1 MIQFKRGGNM
11 LKTLLAGAVACAM
24 SLPVAA
30 QELPAGPKVR
40 LLAVTQVLTN
50 LPQYTRVDQPVL
62 RDELPK
68 KSGGRVEVQLYSW
81 PERNVNGPEV
91 LRLVRSGQVDV
102 SSAPLGMVAGDA
114 PILDGMDLAGLAQ
127 DIRQARRIADALVPA
142 ANKDLERMGIKIVG
156 TLAFSKQVMFCR
168 KPVPSLTDLQGMKV
182 RAAGPSLGDLVKAFN
197 GQPVSVNFGEVYT
210 ALERGT
216 IDCAVTG
223 TGGGNSAK
231 WTEVTTHLVNYPMQW
246 AVAGYYVNLG
256 WWNKLDAPV
265 RNLLERTFQDI
276 TDRQWALGE
285 EITEDGLACNFGN
298 AGGCKIHTLLKKP
311 MVEVKADAG
320 AAATVRKQLV
330 EVVLPGWVKRC
341 GERCGQIYND
351 VVAPISGVKYTA
363 R

>member
-1 MIQFKRGGNM
+1 MRR
-11 LKTLLAGAVACAM
+11 LKLWMAAGALAALTA
-24 SLPVAA
+24 SVAA
-30 QELPAGPKVR
+30 QQLPSGPKVR
-40 LLAVTQVLTN
+40 VLAVTQVLTN

-62 RDELPK
+62 RDELTK
-68 KSGGRVEVQLYSW
+68 KGGGRIEVQLYSW

-114 PILDGMDLAGLAQ
+114 PLLDGMDLAGLAQ
-127 DIRQARRIADALVPA
+127 DIHQARRIADALTPA
-142 ANKDLERMGIKIVG
+142 VNKDLERMGIRMVA

-182 RAAGPSLGDLVKAFN
+182 RAAGPSLGDLIKAFN

-246 AVAGYYVNLG
+246 AVAGYYVNLA

-265 RNLLERTFQDI
+265 RALLEKTFQEV

-298 AGGCKIHTLLKKP
+298 AASCKIHTLLKKP
-311 MVEVKADAG
+311 MTEVKADAT
-320 AAATVRKQLV
+320 AAAAVHKQLV
-330 EVVLPGWVKRC
+330 DVVLPSWVKRC

-351 VVAPISGVKYTA
+351 VVAPITGVKYTPK
-363 R
+363 

>member
-1 MIQFKRGGNM
+1 MK
-11 LKTLLAGAVACAM
+11 KKLAAAAAAAVFAAPA
-24 SLPVAA
+24 LA
-30 QELPAGPKVR
+30 QELPPGPKVR
-40 LLAVTQVLTN
+40 ILAVTQVLTN

-62 RDELPK
+62 RDALPK
-68 KSGGRVEVQLYSW
+68 KTNGRIEVQLFSW

-114 PILDGMDLAGLAQ
+114 PLLDGMDLAGLAP
-127 DIRQARRIADALVPA
+127 DIKTARRIADALTPHV
-142 ANKDLERMGIKIVG
+142 NKDLERIGIRMVA

-168 KPVPSLTDLQGMKV
+168 KAVPSLTDLQGMKV
-182 RAAGPSLGDLVKAFN
+182 RAAGPSLGDLVKSFN

-265 RNLLERTFQDI
+265 RGVLEKTFQEI
-276 TDRQWALGE
+276 TDKQWALGE
-285 EITEDGLACNFGN
+285 EITEDGLACNFAN
-298 AGGCKIHTLLKKP
+298 ASGCKIHTLLKKP
-311 MVEVKADAG
+311 LIVVKAGDAAS
-320 AAATVRKQLV
+320 AAAVRKQLV

-351 VVAPISGVKYTA
+351 VVAPISGIKYTP

>member
-1 MIQFKRGGNM
+1 M
-11 LKTLLAGAVACAM
+11 LKRLAAGAAIGALATGVF
-24 SLPVAA
+24 A
-30 QELPAGPKVR
+30 QGLPAGPKVR
-40 LLAVTQVLTN
+40 VLAVTQVLTN

-62 RDELPK
+62 RDELVK
-68 KSGGRVEVQLYSW
+68 KGGGRIEVQLFSW

-91 LRLVRSGQVDV
+91 LRLVRSGQVDIG
-102 SSAPLGMVAGDA
+102 SSPLGMVAGDV
-114 PILDGMDLAGLAQ
+114 PLLDGMDLAGLAQ
-127 DIRQARRIADALVPA
+127 DIKQARRIAEALQPA
-142 ANKDLERMGIKIVG
+142 ANKDLERIGIRMVA

-182 RAAGPSLGDLVKAFN
+182 RAAGPSLGDLVKSFN

-246 AVAGYYVNLG
+246 AVAGYYVNLA

-265 RNLLERTFQDI
+265 RALLEKTFQEV

-285 EITEDGLACNFGN
+285 EITEDGLACDFGQ
-298 AGGCKIHTLLKKP
+298 AAGCKIHTLLKKP
-311 MVEVKADAG
+311 LIEVKASDAAS
-320 AAATVRKQLV
+320 AAAVRKQLV
-330 EVVLPGWVKRC
+330 EVVLPGWVNRC
-341 GERCGQIYND
+341 GERCGQIYNE
-351 VVAPISGVKYTA
+351 VVAPISGIKYTP

>member
-1 MIQFKRGGNM
+1 MMKALTAAALGFF
-11 LKTLLAGAVACAM
+11 AVSA
-24 SLPVAA
+24 AA
-30 QELPAGPKVR
+30 QDLPPGPKVR
-40 LLAVTQVLTN
+40 VLAVTQVLTN
-50 LPQYTRVDQPVL
+50 LPQYTKVDQPVL
-62 RDELPK
+62 RDALPK
-68 KSGGRVEVQLYSW
+68 RTNGRIEVQLFSW

-114 PILDGMDLAGLAQ
+114 PLLDGMDLAGLAP
-127 DIRQARRIADALVPA
+127 DMKTARRVADALTPYV
-142 ANKDLERMGIKIVG
+142 NKDLERIGIRMVA

-182 RAAGPSLGDLVKAFN
+182 RAAGPSLGDLIKSFN

-231 WTEVTTHLVNYPMQW
+231 WTEVTTHLVDYPMQW
-246 AVAGYYVNLG
+246 AVAGYYVNLA
-256 WWNKLDAPV
+256 WWNKLDPQV
-265 RNLLERTFQDI
+265 RSVLEKTFQEV
-276 TDRQWALGE
+276 TDKQWALGE

-298 AGGCKIHTLLKKP
+298 ASGCKIHTLLKRP
-311 MVEVKADAG
+311 LVHVTADASTRT
-320 AAATVRKQLV
+320 AVRKHLV
-330 EVVLPGWVKRC
+330 DVVLPGWVKRC
-341 GERCGQIYND
+341 GERCGQIYNE
-351 VVAPISGVKYTA
+351 VVAPITGVKYSA

>member
-1 MIQFKRGGNM
+1 MKN
-11 LKTLLAGAVACAM
+11 TLAAAAVAAVLATPALAQD
-24 SLPVAA
+24 LP
-30 QELPAGPKVR
+30 PGPKVR
-40 LLAVTQVLTN
+40 ILAVTQVLTN
-50 LPQYTRVDQPVL
+50 LPQYTKVDQPVL

-68 KSGGRVEVQLYSW
+68 KTNGRIEVQLFSW

-114 PILDGMDLAGLAQ
+114 PLLDGMDLAGLAP
-127 DIRQARRIADALVPA
+127 DIKTARRIADALTPHV
-142 ANKDLERMGIKIVG
+142 NKDLERIGIRMVA

-168 KPVPSLTDLQGMKV
+168 KAVPSLTDLQGMKV
-182 RAAGPSLGDLVKAFN
+182 RAAGPSLGDLVKSFN

-246 AVAGYYVNLG
+246 AVAGYYVNLA

-265 RNLLERTFQDI
+265 RGVLEKTFQEL
-276 TDRQWALGE
+276 TDKQWALGE
-285 EITEDGLACNFGN
+285 EITEDGLACNFAN
-298 AGGCKIHTLLKKP
+298 ASGCKIHTLLKKP
-311 MVEVKADAG
+311 LTEVKAGDAAS
-320 AAATVRKQLV
+320 AAAVRKQLV

-341 GERCGQIYND
+341 GERCGQIYNE
-351 VVAPISGVKYTA
+351 VVAPISGVKYTP

>member
-1 MIQFKRGGNM
+1 M
-11 LKTLLAGAVACAM
+11 LRRFTIAAALAVNTI
-24 SLPVAA
+24 PVSG
-30 QELPAGPKVR
+30 QELPPGPKVR
-40 LLAVTQVLTN
+40 VLAVTQVLTN
-50 LPQYTRVDQPVL
+50 LPQYTKVDQPVL
-62 RDELPK
+62 RDALPK
-68 KSGGRVEVQLYSW
+68 RSNGRIEVQLFSW

-102 SSAPLGMVAGDA
+102 GSAPLGMVAGDA
-114 PILDGMDLAGLAQ
+114 PLLDGMDLAGLAP
-127 DIRQARRIADALVPA
+127 DIRSARRIADALAPHV
-142 ANKDLERMGIKIVG
+142 NRDLERIGIRMVA

-168 KPVPSLTDLQGMKV
+168 KAVPSLTDLQGMKV
-182 RAAGPSLGDLVKAFN
+182 RAAGPSLGDLVKAFG

-265 RNLLERTFQDI
+265 RAMLEKTFQEV
-276 TDRQWALGE
+276 TDRQWALGS

-298 AGGCKIHTLLKKP
+298 AAGCKIHTLLKKP
-311 MVEVKADAG
+311 LVEVKAEAG
-320 AAATVRKQLV
+320 SAAAVRKQLV

-341 GERCGQIYND
+341 GERCGQIYNE
-351 VVAPISGVKYTA
+351 VVAPITGIQYTP